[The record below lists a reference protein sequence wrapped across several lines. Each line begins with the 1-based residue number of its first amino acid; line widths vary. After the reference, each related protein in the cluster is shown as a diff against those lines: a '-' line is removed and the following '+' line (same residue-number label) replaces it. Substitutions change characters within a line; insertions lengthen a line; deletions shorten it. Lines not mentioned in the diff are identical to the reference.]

1 MKFSKKK
8 NEKLMVVKISV
19 VILNIINQYVY
30 IWIFSAVQK
39 QHTVIENYV
48 QLMYAHSS
56 VRKTII

>member
-1 MKFSKKK
+1 
-8 NEKLMVVKISV
+8 MVVKISV